1 MLCVCERGRER
12 ERGGKKRGRGE
23 GGSGKERENM
33 NEMGA
38 GQNFSKHGLG
48 VAPRWVGG
56 LPQAGVKEAEQRA

>member
-1 MLCVCERGRER
+1 
-12 ERGGKKRGRGE
+12 
-23 GGSGKERENM
+23 
-33 NEMGA
+33 MGA